1 MERSKIV
8 AYITG
13 GISIIL
19 ALAYL
24 LLVSVLDFRGEML
37 PAPVSQIPSTV
48 LVENIVGNL
57 SVHFQSVIATAKAV
71 RTPDGY

>member
-1 MERSKIV
+1 MERSKII

-24 LLVSVLDFRGEML
+24 LMVSILDFRGEML

-48 LVENIVGNL
+48 LVKNIVENL
-57 SVHFQSVIATAKAV
+57 SVNFQAV
-71 RTPDGY
+71 NANLKSDGM

>member
-37 PAPVSQIPSTV
+37 PAPVSQIP
-48 LVENIVGNL
+48 L
-57 SVHFQSVIATAKAV
+57 SVLS
-71 RTPDGY
+71 

>member
-1 MERSKIV
+1 MERSKII

-13 GISIIL
+13 AISILL

-24 LLVSVLDFRGEML
+24 LIVSLLDFRGEML

-48 LVENIVGNL
+48 LIENILNQLGVN
-57 SVHFQSVIATAKAV
+57 F
-71 RTPDGY
+71 

>member
-1 MERSKIV
+1 MERSKII

-24 LLVSVLDFRGEML
+24 LMVSILDFRGEML

-57 SVHFQSVIATAKAV
+57 SVNFQAV
-71 RTPDGY
+71 NANLKSDEM